1 MNAMKTGRWAIT
13 GAVLVA
19 SALLGAPLRAQTAP
33 TRPTVLK
40 FDSVNTAISSLI
52 TPAQRENIKNVSFSA
67 QGTELRMD
75 ADVRLSAV
83 PGMEMMAALGFAH
96 MSGVGPVSIVAPG
109 VVGWKL
115 RAIEVGGVPL
125 SPSIW
130 SPQVRKATK
139 RNDDIVPVKVG
150 SWVKGVEVQPTGL
163 RLY

>member
-1 MNAMKTGRWAIT
+1 
-13 GAVLVA
+13 
-19 SALLGAPLRAQTAP
+19 
-33 TRPTVLK
+33 
-40 FDSVNTAISSLI
+40 
-52 TPAQRENIKNVSFSA
+52 
-67 QGTELRMD
+67 
-75 ADVRLSAV
+75 
-83 PGMEMMAALGFAH
+83 
-96 MSGVGPVSIVAPG
+96 VSIVAPG